1 MKLLDIVMLI
11 KSVYYEDEDDKDE
24 IKESEIYLKESILTK
39 KEQENIKIFLKSNQ
53 NTLKPVIDKIRK
65 FLNSDIESEEKD
77 KSLK

>member
-39 KEQENIKIFLKSNQ
+39 KEQENIKKFLKSNQ
-53 NTLKPVIDKIRK
+53 NTLKPIIDKIRK